1 MQAINFPY
9 RRMIFLY
16 DTEKMPMYNLI
27 EVLYNNFCKCLQ
39 NKKGVLDYVKNSIDY
54 LRRRNVIFSY
64 R

>member
-1 MQAINFPY
+1 MQVINFPY

-39 NKKGVLDYVKNSIDY
+39 NKKRSFGLCQKQH
-54 LRRRNVIFSY
+54 
-64 R
+64 